1 LERFAEGIVIG
12 FAAFQTVYDELS
24 IGINCLNC
32 ARVGALSDMLHHRTG
47 RVRASPPMVISGD
60 APNRET
66 EDQSAFPM
74 PSF

>member
-1 LERFAEGIVIG
+1 
-12 FAAFQTVYDELS
+12 
-24 IGINCLNC
+24 
-32 ARVGALSDMLHHRTG
+32 MLHHRTG